1 MKLHFDVKFKGEVKN
16 LDTDIP
22 FLIEDKARK
31 TDGRDYQALFVDDFL
46 VDVKSKTKPK
56 PPSTIEVPQGLSLHS
71 IYLLT
76 VVVWFPSY

>member
-46 VDVKSKTKPK
+46 VT
-56 PPSTIEVPQGLSLHS
+56 
-71 IYLLT
+71 
-76 VVVWFPSY
+76 